1 MIRFRKQNDRKTKC
15 TLYHEKSLDGMPDYP
30 PKKKLP
36 QSAPKS
42 PQNVFENKAM
52 EFLFVVRDA
61 CPLLADE
68 QVRWLCEK
76 CILQYD

>member
-1 MIRFRKQNDRKTKC
+1 MACPIT
-15 TLYHEKSLDGMPDYP
+15 
-30 PKKKLP
+30 PKEP

>member
-1 MIRFRKQNDRKTKC
+1 MI
-15 TLYHEKSLDGMPDYP
+15 LDSMPDYP
-30 PKKKLP
+30 KITPKY
-36 QSAPKS
+36 PKTT
-42 PQNVFENKAM
+42 QNVSENKAM